1 MLQHKNLLLVEEDAI
16 VLSALCELL
25 LASDE
30 FYITKAKSYDDVHLF
45 FKDNHF
51 DLIILNPKLLKGY
64 VQNFLDLVFRLGFAG
79 PIIFT
84 CQVKDLV
91 ELEAQ
96 NTGRLIAC
104 VQRPFKIISL
114 LECIRRLLS
123 KYEFSSEVLLPIR
136 NIQFYPGSKLIILQN
151 GQTVSLTEKETN
163 ILKYLYRYRD
173 RIVSKEVLLNEVWS
187 HTTSLTTHTLETYI
201 YRLRKK
207 IRVSFAGEELI
218 ITKKGGY
225 QLLHEKAL

>member
-1 MLQHKNLLLVEEDAI
+1 MLQRKNLLLVEDDAI

-30 FYITKAKSYDDVHLF
+30 YYITKAESCDDVHLF

-51 DLIILNPKLLKGY
+51 DLVILNPKMLKGS
-64 VQNFLDLVFRLGFAG
+64 VQNFLDLLFQVGFSG
-79 PIIFT
+79 PIIFS
-84 CQVKDLV
+84 CSVKGIV

-96 NTGRLIAC
+96 NTGRLLAC
-104 VQRPFKIISL
+104 VQRPFKIVSL
-114 LECIRRLLS
+114 LECMRRLLS
-123 KYEFSSEVLLPIR
+123 KYEFSSEVIISIG
-136 NIQFYPGSKLIILQN
+136 NIQFRPGSKLIKLQN
-151 GQTVSLTEKETN
+151 GQTVNLTEKETN

-187 HTTSLTTHTLETYI
+187 HTTSLTTHTLEAYI

-207 IRVSFAGEELI
+207 IRVSFAGDELI
-218 ITKKGGY
+218 VTKKGGY
-225 QLLHEKAL
+225 QLLPKKAF